1 MKTKIYGEGSG
12 TVVIEVPG
20 KKPTEI
26 HAVDSIFKFWFSDG
40 TVFGIKYGKYS
51 KIYPNI
57 WHIKILNQGTA
68 SFAYKQC
75 FKETLL
81 YYSDVFET
89 EAELV
94 RYEVIPRSP
103 YKGEEK
109 T

>member
-26 HAVDSIFKFWFSDG
+26 HAADSIFKFWFSDG

-51 KIYPNI
+51 KLYPNI
-57 WHIKILNQGTA
+57 WHITILNKGTA

-81 YYSDVFET
+81 YNSDVYEID
-89 EAELV
+89 AELT
-94 RYEVIPRSP
+94 RYEVMPKSYYTGDDIV
-103 YKGEEK
+103 
-109 T
+109 

>member
-1 MKTKIYGEGSG
+1 MKAKVFGEQKS
-12 TVVIEVPG
+12 TVVIEATGSEAV
-20 KKPTEI
+20 EI
-26 HAVDSIFKFWFSDG
+26 PAANSIVKLWFSDG
-40 TVFGIKYGKYS
+40 TVLGIKYGKDS
-51 KIYPNI
+51 ILYPNI
-57 WHIKILNQGTA
+57 WHIRIINKGREEYIY
-68 SFAYKQC
+68 SQC

-94 RYEVIPRSP
+94 RYEVTPRSP